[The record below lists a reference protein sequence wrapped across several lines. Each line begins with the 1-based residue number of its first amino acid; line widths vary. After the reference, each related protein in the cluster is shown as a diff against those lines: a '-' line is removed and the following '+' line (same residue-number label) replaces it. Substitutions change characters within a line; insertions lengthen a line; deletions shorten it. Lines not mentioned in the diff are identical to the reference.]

1 MDNRIIIKELKQ
13 ILVNKF
19 DKDINDVILFGSQLN
34 GTAHKDSDI
43 DVLIILN
50 SDYNWKKK
58 KEINNLCYEIDLK
71 YDVFIDAQIISLNEL
86 QNSIRGKHPIF
97 INAIKEGYHV

>member
-13 ILVNKF
+13 VLINKF
-19 DKDINDVILFGSQLN
+19 GKEINDVILFGSQLK
-34 GTAHKDSDI
+34 GTAHKNSDI

-71 YDVFIDAQIISLNEL
+71 YDVFIDTQIISLDEL

-97 INAIKEGYHV
+97 KNAIKEGYHV

>member
-1 MDNRIIIKELKQ
+1 MDNRIIIKELKK